1 MPTSNDVVKMACC
14 HALLIFAMSVDCS
27 ADNIQHP
34 SGPPLPS
41 RQSGGTGP
49 FQTDWAKPTQQTGPQ
64 IRNENLSSTPRREP
78 TPSNAPQSP
87 QQYRNGGHAN

>member
-1 MPTSNDVVKMACC
+1 MPVSRDVVKMACC
-14 HALLIFAMSVDCS
+14 HALLIFAMSVECS
-27 ADNIQHP
+27 ADNIRNP

-64 IRNENLSSTPRREP
+64 IRRDDLGSAPRP
-78 TPSNAPQSP
+78 PSAAINAPRSP
-87 QQYRNGGHAN
+87 QQNRN